1 MLASKN
7 SSSINNLP
15 IPSEFIERR
24 IYLIR
29 GQKVMLDA
37 DLAELYQVPTSRLN
51 ESVKRNH
58 DRFPEDFMFQLT
70 KEEAGFLTSQIAIS
84 NAGRGGRR
92 YFPYVFTEHGV
103 VMLSSVLNSER
114 AVQMNILI
122 VRVFIKMRDVLANH
136 KDLAARMEKLKAKQ
150 KHQGSVIA
158 LVVDEI
164 SKLKTSP
171 PEPLKKRIGFRDPE

>member
-1 MLASKN
+1 
-7 SSSINNLP
+7 
-15 IPSEFIERR
+15 
-24 IYLIR
+24 
-29 GQKVMLDA
+29 
-37 DLAELYQVPTSRLN
+37 
-51 ESVKRNH
+51 
-58 DRFPEDFMFQLT
+58 MFQLT